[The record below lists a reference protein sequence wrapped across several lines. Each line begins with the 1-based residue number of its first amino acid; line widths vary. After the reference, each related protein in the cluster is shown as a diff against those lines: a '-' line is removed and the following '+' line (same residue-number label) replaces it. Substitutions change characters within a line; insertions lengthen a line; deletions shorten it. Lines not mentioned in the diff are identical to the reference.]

1 MGDETPLER
10 PAYAPHAV
18 TERLAHW
25 MAQGCRELRI
35 PHAKLAFHGGEPAMF
50 GADTFSKACQTLR
63 DILVPAA
70 SLSLAI
76 PTNGVLLVVLW
87 TVNFIVHEIGTAPF
101 CPPFP
106 NSPPFFLLLLFLFF
120 FFFSFFF
127 FFF

>member
-35 PHAKLAFHGGEPAMF
+35 PHAKLAFHGGEPAMI

-63 DILVPAA
+63 DIIEPAA
-70 SLSLAI
+70 TLSLAI
-76 PTNGVLLVVLW
+76 QTNCVLLDERCTDRSEEHTSELQSLMRIS
-87 TVNFIVHEIGTAPF
+87 FA
-101 CPPFP
+101 
-106 NSPPFFLLLLFLFF
+106 FF
-120 FFFSFFF
+120 FFTIIYLHF
-127 FFF
+127 